1 MRTAEVL
8 KSLSDMYGM
17 LEAELS
23 KELYL
28 NRLNWLVTGDFT

>member
-8 KSLSDMYGM
+8 KSLSDIYGM
-17 LEAELS
+17 LEDELS